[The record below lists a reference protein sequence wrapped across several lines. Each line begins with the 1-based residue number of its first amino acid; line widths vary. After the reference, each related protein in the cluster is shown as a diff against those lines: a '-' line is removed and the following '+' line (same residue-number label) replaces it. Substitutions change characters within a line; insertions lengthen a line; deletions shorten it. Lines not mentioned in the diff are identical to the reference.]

1 MKKRYLRAGLTL
13 ILSSMVLMSSFSA
26 AAQAAQVSRTTSPY
40 RTGMYGTALFTAA
53 PILTICLPPSGD
65 TEKYGDVIP
74 DSIPPLDSAAVT
86 SSQYLS
92 GTSQETFEAVY
103 DPRTLNLVTPVKYQG
118 FRANCGIFSALA
130 SMESFAI
137 KPNKLDKTYDL
148 SENYFDYML
157 GSNAFG
163 DVRVPYAP
171 EYRPIGVDANMG
183 AREEDTFYSAVL
195 RGAITESE
203 FPYTPKSTVTLED
216 DSIFHTEP
224 SAYM

>member
-13 ILSSMVLMSSFSA
+13 ILSSTVLMSSFSA
-26 AAQAAQVSRTTSPY
+26 AAQAG
-40 RTGMYGTALFTAA
+40 TGQSDNITIPDRDVRDGIVYSSAYLDYLSAA
-53 PILTICLPPSGD
+53 ERGD

-74 DSIPPLDSAAVT
+74 DSTPPLDSAAVT

-103 DPRTLNLVTPVKYQG
+103 DPRTLGLVTPVKDQG
-118 FRANCGIFSALA
+118 LRANCGIFSALA

-148 SENYFDYML
+148 SKNYFDYML

-163 DVRVPYAP
+163 DDVMNPYAP

-195 RGAITESE
+195 RGAILESE
-203 FPYTPKSTVTLED
+203 FPYTPN
-216 DSIFHTEP
+216 P
-224 SAYM
+224 P